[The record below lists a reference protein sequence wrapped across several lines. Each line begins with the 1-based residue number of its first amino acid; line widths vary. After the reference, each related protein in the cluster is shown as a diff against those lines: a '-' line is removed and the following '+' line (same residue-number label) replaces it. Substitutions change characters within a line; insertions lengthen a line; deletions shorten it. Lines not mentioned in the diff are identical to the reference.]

1 MAALMGMPGTDM
13 ELVQVAL
20 HSLKM
25 LALPTKVPVGKSMFG
40 EYADVQL
47 TGEPNDALR
56 DVVLVS

>member
-20 HSLKM
+20 HSLKT
-25 LALPTKVPVGKSMFG
+25 LALPTKVHVGKSMFG

-47 TGEPNDALR
+47 TGEPMMH
-56 DVVLVS
+56 